1 VPDTKYTKSRTT
13 RNPEVHVI
21 PDYTKSRST
30 RNPEGH
36 EVDCVA
42 EFEPCSLKTMTNALD
57 KWSPGSV
64 DSRNLRR
71 LYYAAISRA
80 SLGEPRGPMRLN
92 VGSEQTFLFF
102 RTPRKNDSFFV
113 QQLTSAKKIAV
124 TIHLC
129 RATPI
134 ESGKSRFFWTKSI
147 RPCHNQ
153 EHCMARIVFVLFV
166 LVTCAYAQPHP
177 VCGDTCGSGTQPR
190 GSCVQTQT
198 FLFFRTWTRTL
209 GLLLGRSGRER
220 SGSSQ
225 SATDPLHPNSSEI
238 NVPSG
243 VAE

>member
-1 VPDTKYTKSRTT
+1 VPYTKSRTT
-13 RNPEVHVI
+13 RSPEVHGV
-21 PDYTKSRST
+21 PKYTESRTTRST

-36 EVDCVA
+36 EVDCLA
-42 EFEPCSLKTMTNALD
+42 EFKPCSLKTMKNMID
-57 KWSPGSV
+57 KWSPGSAN
-64 DSRNLRR
+64 SRNLRR
-71 LYYAAISRA
+71 IYYAAISRA
-80 SLGEPRGPMRLN
+80 SLGPPRGPMRLN
-92 VGSEQTFLFF
+92 VDSEQTFLFF
-102 RTPRKNDSFFV
+102 RTPRKSDSFFI

-134 ESGKSRFFWTKSI
+134 KSGKSRFFWAESI
-147 RPCHNQ
+147 WPCHNQ
-153 EHCMARIVFVLFV
+153 ERCMARIAFVLFV

-190 GSCVQTQT
+190 GSGVQTQT
-198 FLFFRTWTRTL
+198 FLFFRRWTRSL
-209 GLLLGRSGRER
+209 GLLLGRGGRER